1 MPDQESNLIEIP
13 RQFYSY
19 AERAPFQFCI
29 ECNKE
34 LYLTNNQYVIEKV
47 VKRYPKLDAE
57 DVVFEYAMCLS
68 CADMF
73 RKQLSK
79 DSRKSIDE
87 YFQDHLMS
95 KSQDELLIDPDNID
109 QNTNSCL
116 IKGTDVKEVEEY
128 QLFAVCKG
136 KTLMPNTSPYM
147 LSGEVMDEL
156 SNLMSNPT
164 IDLLN
169 GFKNKHFGPPSE
181 INDLLKDPSLM
192 IV

>member
-1 MPDQESNLIEIP
+1 MPDHNSNLIEIP
-13 RQFYSY
+13 KQFYSY
-19 AERAPFQFCI
+19 AEKAPFQFCI

-34 LYLTNNQYVIEKV
+34 LYMTNSQYIIEKV
-47 VKRYPKLDAE
+47 IKRYPKLNAE
-57 DVVFEYAMCLS
+57 DVIFEYAMCVS
-68 CADMF
+68 CAESF
-73 RKQLSK
+73 RSQLSK
-79 DSRKSIDE
+79 DSRRSMDE

-95 KSQDELLIDPDNID
+95 KHHDELITDPYNIEH
-109 QNTNSCL
+109 NTNSCL
-116 IKGTDVKEVEEY
+116 IKGTSVKEVEEY

-136 KTLMPNTSPYM
+136 KILMPNTSPYM

-156 SNLMSNPT
+156 SNLMSNHT

-181 INDLLKDPSLM
+181 INDLLKDPSLV